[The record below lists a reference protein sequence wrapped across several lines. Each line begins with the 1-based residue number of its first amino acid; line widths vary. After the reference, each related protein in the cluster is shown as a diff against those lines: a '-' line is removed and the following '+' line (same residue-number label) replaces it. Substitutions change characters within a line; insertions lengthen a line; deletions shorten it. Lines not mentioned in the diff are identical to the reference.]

1 MEDFKWGSRRYH
13 LICKEEWF
21 LSESHFIKN
30 IVNHIQMRIIQLT
43 PFPSSP
49 DEEEKEEKL
58 CQREKI
64 SNFSK

>member
-43 PFPSSP
+43 PFPSSL

-64 SNFSK
+64 SNLSK